1 MKKSRPIRLF
11 LSLCI
16 LAALLLPPA
25 ALADGESTAP
35 STTGTGSALLDSL
48 HIDAAAAIL
57 VDADTGE
64 VLYEQDSHTQ
74 RYPASIT
81 KVMTCL
87 LTVEAIDRGELALT
101 DMVTVSSNLHSG
113 IGEGGST
120 ADIQAG
126 EIISVEDLL
135 YSALLP
141 SANEA
146 CNVLAETV
154 AGDIASFVELMN
166 QRAAELG
173 MEDTHFAN
181 THGYHDADHY
191 TSAYDISLMCIE
203 AMKHPTFREI
213 VSSPNHTMAATNIHT
228 QTRIIRSTNA
238 LVSNWTVREY
248 YYSEAT
254 GIKTGSTPEA
264 GYCLASS
271 ATRGDRSLIAVVMGG
286 TDYREN
292 AQTNYFTESRRLLE
306 FGFDNFQVV
315 TILDAAEIDIAERP
329 VELSAGANYVT
340 VRPASTI
347 QVTLPVDMD
356 VSAFERTLDL
366 PDTIDAP
373 VQAGEKLGS
382 ITISYR
388 GKVYG
393 TVDLLANSD
402 VPRSEWLYRLDQ
414 LQTFFS
420 YLWVRVLLAVLAAV
434 ILFLVLRH
442 AVLGKRRSRYGS
454 GARRNGYAGRRYTG
468 GRRRR

>member
-315 TILDAAEIDIAERP
+315 TILDAAEIDIAGVHHHLLPWKGLRHSGSSGQQRRP
-329 VELSAGANYVT
+329 PLRVALPPGPASDLFQLPLGPGTPGRPCCRYSVPGAPPRSPGQTAQPLRQRRTAQRVRRQALYWRAAAQIGPALRPYSIYQKIARIQANLLTGMRCPANDKAGA
-340 VRPASTI
+340 
-347 QVTLPVDMD
+347 
-356 VSAFERTLDL
+356 
-366 PDTIDAP
+366 
-373 VQAGEKLGS
+373 
-382 ITISYR
+382 
-388 GKVYG
+388 
-393 TVDLLANSD
+393 
-402 VPRSEWLYRLDQ
+402 
-414 LQTFFS
+414 
-420 YLWVRVLLAVLAAV
+420 
-434 ILFLVLRH
+434 LR
-442 AVLGKRRSRYGS
+442 
-454 GARRNGYAGRRYTG
+454 
-468 GRRRR
+468 